1 VLSLC
6 LPYGPVH
13 IDLSRFLPSL
23 LLFFWDGNL
32 FYTVC
37 STDYILYQYVLKW
50 RYVGIYSVF
59 IIKNLSNIIA
69 CSRSQLIVW
78 GWCHFICNSCFV
90 NIVLFRKFVLIFLYS
105 VLAYHNVHVALWKF
119 SSIIKLSLKLNQT
132 WYLLWVWYWLFNSPF
147 HFHHSE
153 C

>member
-1 VLSLC
+1 MLSLC

-90 NIVLFRKFVLIFLYS
+90 NIVLFRKFVLFFYIVYWHIIMFMLPIII
-105 VLAYHNVHVALWKF
+105 LFVAF
-119 SSIIKLSLKLNQT
+119 CVMEVQ
-132 WYLLWVWYWLFNSPF
+132 FNY
-147 HFHHSE
+147 
-153 C
+153 

>member
-1 VLSLC
+1 MLSLC

-90 NIVLFRKFVLIFLYS
+90 NIVLFRKFVLFFYIVYWHIIMFMLTIII
-105 VLAYHNVHVALWKF
+105 LFVAF
-119 SSIIKLSLKLNQT
+119 CVMEVQ
-132 WYLLWVWYWLFNSPF
+132 FNY
-147 HFHHSE
+147 
-153 C
+153 